1 MNKFV
6 LFKNE
11 FYLNRKTFWIWLFIN
26 AGLLAIFAAAT
37 DLVLSNA
44 GLLEL
49 LESYPQAIL
58 DSFNINPESFTTY
71 EGWMASE
78 PYVFLAL
85 LLGIFAM
92 LLSAT
97 SISREIDGRTG
108 EFLFTTP
115 LSRRTIFF
123 AKAASHLLQLTI
135 VFLASTALVFLLGR
149 AVAEVGNAQGLFL
162 VFLTAYLLSL
172 GCSGIGYL
180 LSCLMDNQRTALS
193 LGVGFVLLSFLFNM
207 LAGLEGFVGR
217 LAKLSSF
224 QLFDVLAI
232 LKENALPPL
241 PVAAACLCYLLG
253 LIVSS
258 EILARKNL
266 YL

>member
-78 PYVFLAL
+78 PYVFW
-85 LLGIFAM
+85 
-92 LLSAT
+92 
-97 SISREIDGRTG
+97 
-108 EFLFTTP
+108 LFSSGSLP
-115 LSRRTIFF
+115 CSCLPPPSPE
-123 AKAASHLLQLTI
+123 K
-135 VFLASTALVFLLGR
+135 STA
-149 AVAEVGNAQGLFL
+149 EQEN
-162 VFLTAYLLSL
+162 
-172 GCSGIGYL
+172 
-180 LSCLMDNQRTALS
+180 
-193 LGVGFVLLSFLFNM
+193 
-207 LAGLEGFVGR
+207 
-217 LAKLSSF
+217 SSS
-224 QLFDVLAI
+224 
-232 LKENALPPL
+232 PL
-241 PVAAACLCYLLG
+241 H
-253 LIVSS
+253 
-258 EILARKNL
+258 
-266 YL
+266 